1 MKNENK
7 ILLAEIILV
16 VIICSYNSDFIL
28 AFLWIIAHE
37 VAHVIVASKLGCKYY
52 NIELHIFGA
61 RAEVT
66 ELEML
71 SDKKKILVYLSGPLF
86 NILAVVILALLNYA
100 ITSPIVDLSIGLNIG
115 LAFFNLLPAYP
126 LDGARIYE
134 LLLSRKILFKK
145 SERIISIVSY
155 CTGCIL
161 ICLSLITYILLHK
174 YNFSLLVGGIMI
186 ILITKKQRKDTMY
199 ITMGN
204 IVGKRTK
211 LITNNYIENKSI
223 SVYYK
228 VGLVKVL
235 GLVDRNK
242 FNTFYVLDDEMKL
255 VLVFYEDELIDAL
268 KDYGNIS
275 LEEYI
280 EVRKGKE

>member
-28 AFLWIIAHE
+28 AFLWILAHE
-37 VAHVIVASKLGCKYY
+37 VAHIIVASKLGCKYY
-52 NIELHIFGA
+52 NIELHLFGA
-61 RAEVT
+61 RAEVL

-71 SDKKKILVYLSGPLF
+71 SDKKKILVYLAGPLF
-86 NILAVVILALLNYA
+86 NIISVVILALLNYI
-100 ITSPIVDLSIGLNIG
+100 ITSPIVDLSIGLNLG

-126 LDGARIYE
+126 LDGSRIYE

-145 SERIISIVSY
+145 AEKIISIISY
-155 CTGCIL
+155 CIGSGL
-161 ICLSLITYILLHK
+161 IALSIVSSIFLHK
-174 YNFSLLVGGIMI
+174 YNISFLVGGII
-186 ILITKKQRKDTMY
+186 IIIITKKQRKDTMY

-228 VGLVKVL
+228 IGLVKVL

-242 FNTFYVLDDEMKL
+242 FNSFYVLDDEMKL
-255 VLVFYEDELIDAL
+255 LMVFYEDELINAL

-275 LEEYI
+275 LQEYI

>member
-28 AFLWIIAHE
+28 AFLWILAHE
-37 VAHVIVASKLGCKYY
+37 VAHIIVASKLGCKYY
-52 NIELHIFGA
+52 NIELHLFGA
-61 RAEVT
+61 RAEVL

-71 SDKKKILVYLSGPLF
+71 SDKKKILVYLAGPLF
-86 NILAVVILALLNYA
+86 NIISVVILALLNYI
-100 ITSPIVDLSIGLNIG
+100 ITSPIVDLSIGLNLG

-126 LDGARIYE
+126 LDGSRIYE

-145 SERIISIVSY
+145 AEKIISIISY
-155 CTGCIL
+155 CTGSGL
-161 ICLSLITYILLHK
+161 IALSIVSSIFLHK
-174 YNFSLLVGGIMI
+174 YNISFLVGGII
-186 ILITKKQRKDTMY
+186 IIIITKKQRKDTMY

-228 VGLVKVL
+228 IGLVKVL

-242 FNTFYVLDDEMKL
+242 FNSFYVLDDEMKL
-255 VLVFYEDELIDAL
+255 LMVFYEDELINAL

-275 LEEYI
+275 LQEYI